1 MPSKR
6 TKTPKNK
13 SRKKSK
19 SDNDTVSNTTRTTT
33 VDADGNEEERVET
46 VKYSRHTANAYDFQ
60 WYVRVLARMLFC
72 TWIAFSAYTRIVS
85 KKRMDRD
92 TDHIVPYLMISHS
105 VLFVIDE
112 IMCYLE
118 MIGII
123 ILGIGYEKMG
133 ATILLLFYLF
143 PRLFLVTQRYLV
155 CDYKDPTIC
164 PGYLRRDE
172 AKDELEILHILTII
186 GAVLYMWQ
194 GNYYEKIHEIKI
206 INKLKHHKK
215 VAVAKFVEPTHPSEE
230 RVVLKRVNKRS
241 KHIPYNKIPKSKPHE
256 RDDLKQLP
264 GVTEWVEK
272 KLFAAGL
279 FTFHQIMHLEEE
291 LEHVVMDV
299 IEHVKEKEH
308 KWADEASRLF
318 HELSEDVIAEK
329 NELSRIAQNVVDIPL
344 HIIGHAFF
352 FERDDLQR
360 IKGIGPFIEN
370 KLHAI
375 EIYTWRQI
383 ANMTPEIEK
392 QVNIAIEYFPGRAT
406 RDHWADQGK
415 IFADEKDH
423 IMPEIEVEKELERDC
438 HQFA

>member
-6 TKTPKNK
+6 A
-13 SRKKSK
+13 KSK
-19 SDNDTVSNTTRTTT
+19 RSSKKNAIDDNTTETVSTS
-33 VDADGNEEERVET
+33 VDADGNVESRVET
-46 VKYSRHTANAYDFQ
+46 VKYARHSANAYDFQ

-72 TWIAFSAYTRIVS
+72 TWIAYSAYTRIVN
-85 KKRMDRD
+85 KQKMDRD
-92 TDHIVPYLMISHS
+92 ADHIVPYLLIPHS
-105 VLFVIDE
+105 ALVVIDE

-118 MIGII
+118 LIGII

-143 PRLFLVTQRYLV
+143 PRLFLVSQRYMV
-155 CDYKDPTIC
+155 CDPKDPTVC

-172 AKDELEILHILTII
+172 AKDELELLHILTII

-206 INKLKHHKK
+206 INKMKHHKK
-215 VAVAKFVEPTHPSEE
+215 VKVAKYVEPTHPSEE
-230 RVVLKRVNKRS
+230 RVVLKRVNTRS
-241 KHIPYNKIPKSKPHE
+241 KHIPFNKIPKAKAHE
-256 RDDLKQLP
+256 RDNLKQLS

-272 KLFAAGL
+272 KLYAAGL

-291 LEHVVMDV
+291 IEHVVMDV

-318 HELSEDVIAEK
+318 HELSDEAIAEK
-329 NELSRIAQNVVDIPL
+329 NELARIAKNVVDIPL
-344 HIIGHAFF
+344 HVLGHAFF
-352 FERDDLQR
+352 FDRDDLQR

-415 IFADEKDH
+415 VFADEKDH
-423 IMPEIEVEKELERDC
+423 IMPEIEVEKELENDC
-438 HQFA
+438 HHLA

>member
-6 TKTPKNK
+6 SKTPK
-13 SRKKSK
+13 SSSK
-19 SDNDTVSNTTRTTT
+19 GKQKESVVVEEPIEDNDDGTTKTI
-33 VDADGNEEERVET
+33 ET
-46 VKYSRHTANAYDFQ
+46 VKYSRHSANTYDLQ

-72 TWIAFSAYTRIVS
+72 TWIVFSSYTRITNR
-85 KKRMDRD
+85 KRMSRD
-92 TDHIVPYLMISHS
+92 ADHIVPFLLIQHS

-112 IMCYLE
+112 VMCYLE
-118 MIGII
+118 LIGIL

-133 ATILLLFYLF
+133 ATILLVFYLF
-143 PRLFLVTQRYLV
+143 PRLALVSQRYLY
-155 CDYKDPTIC
+155 CDFRDPTIC
-164 PGYLRRDE
+164 PGYLKREEQRDQ
-172 AKDELEILHILTII
+172 LEILQVLTII

-194 GNYYEKIHEIKI
+194 SNYHEKIHEIKI
-206 INKLKHHKK
+206 VNKLKHHKK
-215 VAVAKFVEPTHPSEE
+215 IKVDKFVEPSHPSEE
-230 RVVLKRVNKRS
+230 RVVLQRVNRRS
-241 KHIPYNKIPKSKPHE
+241 KNIPFNKIPVSKPHE
-256 RDDLKQLP
+256 RDDLKKLP

-272 KLFAAGL
+272 KLYAAGL
-279 FTFHQIMHLEEE
+279 YTFHQIMHLEEE
-291 LEHVVMDV
+291 IEHVVMDV

-318 HELSEDVIAEK
+318 HELSDEAVAEK
-329 NELSRIAQNVVDIPL
+329 DELARIARNVVDIPL
-344 HIIGHAFF
+344 HLLGHAFF

-392 QVNIAIEYFPGRAT
+392 QVNVAIEYFPGRAT
-406 RDHWADQGK
+406 RDHWSDQAQ

-423 IMPEIEVEKELERDC
+423 IMPEIKVEQQLEKEC
-438 HQFA
+438 HHLA